1 MRNKLKRSS
10 KYKDAPCRSRE
21 QPRTAEVIRLVLS
34 DSSCSY
40 DETSP
45 ERDSASLAAGD
56 THVAPAGISTTQVK
70 PLQEQRKT
78 FCPKYVK
85 IAPIFLRT
93 TKQSQSKRS
102 RDVKLDQP
110 ADQVQELVLPDVQ
123 LGKSQQR
130 ASPTE
135 RKRSWRAQL
144 SASALHICMEEI
156 QTSNPA
162 LSVQTVFNTLQKKA
176 SERLQNVGSTAENSR
191 QIHLTEKRKR
201 INENSERVFKRLRS
215 SVTAE
220 DTVGMGHCPVSTHF
234 IQEYP
239 VPLVQ
244 QQRRSN
250 KLSRTHRL
258 RQQRGSPAGLV
269 NHYEPLP
276 LLINQSESCIQSLKT
291 SDILQKDSSFEDVLW
306 TDKYS
311 PQHISE
317 VIGNSASVNKLQSWL
332 KKWKLRA
339 DCDERRKMEE
349 KKQEDNRN
357 DAWDC
362 GDFQG
367 EVGAEGDREEP
378 LCNTMLITGPPGVG
392 KTASVYACAQEL
404 GFKVF
409 EVNCSSQRSGRHVL
423 SQLKEA
429 TQSHLVEMPGK
440 DPLKPT
446 YFNNYSINSCTPRPD
461 TLPEKTV
468 RLKNITCTSKR
479 KAAQKLGHPSRKGK
493 ANQPTVT
500 LTNYFQMKAKAD
512 RLHLLP
518 FDEPDGRK
526 SVNPSPGSD
535 QTVPQN
541 KKTATSL
548 ILFEEVDVI
557 FHDDVGFF
565 SAIKTFMTTTK
576 RPVVLTT
583 NDPLFR
589 ERFNCSLEEITF
601 KTPSVVNVCSYL
613 QLVALAESVQ
623 LELDA
628 VKRLVSL
635 CRGDVRRCL
644 LQLQLWLQ
652 SGGGQTSCEEI
663 THIQYLSGRKRGQD
677 VDLQL
682 PKSDPCCA
690 ASMLGLHTVTQNQ
703 LLNLL
708 QSNVWSENDM
718 EQLLR
723 LLAES
728 WRGGVP
734 LLYSNLELLLP
745 DGAPGSRAALQ
756 NESDPPD
763 INLHIKQLDGY
774 VSVKA
779 SATNSKSVK
788 NYSRLSRNKC
798 ITAMIDDTSSSSL
811 TQRTPLSS
819 KRAPS
824 AAATKRDKTVGKAV
838 RVETDCLDALTDFFD
853 LMSYLDSTM
862 PAAAAPLVSGRS
874 ETFVWTGAEIKDGMT
889 DEMSAD
895 DDVCWTLSQ
904 EGLLDV
910 QAAAEGLGFHRCCYR
925 VSEAWTEA
933 HKYKQE
939 VGDASWRRLVERLT
953 IPASSKHQGLSF
965 SFQPPSAASV
975 CRRRYELSRKVL
987 GSKSFGLLG
996 NTRAVSVDYMPVLR
1010 YICRSQREQKE
1021 EPVGCLNY
1029 LSSTRL
1035 GLSKSTIQL
1044 LAEDFP

>member
-1 MRNKLKRSS
+1 MRNKLKRSN
-10 KYKDAPCRSRE
+10 KCEDAPCPSRE
-21 QPRTAEVIRLVLS
+21 QPRTAEVIRNMP
-34 DSSCSY
+34 
-40 DETSP
+40 T
-45 ERDSASLAAGD
+45 
-56 THVAPAGISTTQVK
+56 GISTTQVK

-85 IAPIFLRT
+85 FAPIFLRT

-110 ADQVQELVLPDVQ
+110 ADKVQELVLPDVQ

-201 INENSERVFKRLRS
+201 VNENSERVFKRLRS

-258 RQQRGSPAGLV
+258 RQQSGGPAGLV
-269 NHYEPLP
+269 NHCEPLP
-276 LLINQSESCIQSLKT
+276 LVKNQSESCIESLKI

-349 KKQEDNRN
+349 KKQEDNSN
-357 DAWDC
+357 DSWDC

-367 EVGAEGDREEP
+367 EGGAEGDREEP
-378 LCNTMLITGPPGVG
+378 LCNTMLITGPQGVG

-429 TQSHLVEMPGK
+429 TRSHLVEMPGK

-461 TLPEKTV
+461 TLPGKTV
-468 RLKNITCTSKR
+468 RPKNITCTSKR
-479 KAAQKLGHPSRKGK
+479 KAAQNLGHPSRKGK
-493 ANQPTVT
+493 ANQATVT
-500 LTNYFQMKAKAD
+500 LTNYFKMKAKAD
-512 RLHLLP
+512 RLHFGDLLP
-518 FDEPDGRK
+518 SDEPDGRK
-526 SVNPSPGSD
+526 PVNPSPGSD

-589 ERFNCSLEEITF
+589 ERFNCSLEEIIF
-601 KTPSVVNVCSYL
+601 KTPSVVN
-613 QLVALAESVQ
+613 
-623 LELDA
+623 
-628 VKRLVSL
+628 
-635 CRGDVRRCL
+635 
-644 LQLQLWLQ
+644 LQLWLQ
-652 SGGGQTSCEEI
+652 SGGGRTSCEEL
-663 THIQYLSGRKRGQD
+663 THVQHLSGRKRGQD

-703 LLNLL
+703 L
-708 QSNVWSENDM
+708 SNVWSENDTD
-718 EQLLR
+718 QLLR

-745 DGAPGSRAALQ
+745 AGAPGSCAALQ
-756 NESDPPD
+756 NVPDPPD
-763 INLHIKQLDGY
+763 IDLHIKQLDGY
-774 VSVKA
+774 VSIKA

-788 NYSRLSRNKC
+788 NISRLSRKKC

-819 KRAPS
+819 KRAPP
-824 AAATKRDKTVGKAV
+824 AAATKRDKTEEKAA

-862 PAAAAPLVSGRS
+862 PAAAAPLVSGRP
-874 ETFVWTGAEIKDGMT
+874 ETF
-889 DEMSAD
+889 
-895 DDVCWTLSQ
+895 

-933 HKYKQE
+933 QKYKQE

-953 IPASSKHQGLSF
+953 LPASSKHQSLSF
-965 SFQPPSAASV
+965 SFQPPCAASV

-996 NTRAVSVDYMPVLR
+996 NRRAVSVDYMPVLR

-1029 LSSTRL
+1029 LSSTHL

>member
-1 MRNKLKRSS
+1 MRNKLKRSN
-10 KYKDAPCRSRE
+10 KCKDAPCTSRE

-93 TKQSQSKRS
+93 TKQSQSQRS

-258 RQQRGSPAGLV
+258 RQQLT
-269 NHYEPLP
+269 
-276 LLINQSESCIQSLKT
+276 QT

-349 KKQEDNRN
+349 KKQEDNSN
-357 DAWDC
+357 DSWDC

-367 EVGAEGDREEP
+367 EGGAEGDREEP
-378 LCNTMLITGPPGVG
+378 LCNTMLISGPPGVG

-461 TLPEKTV
+461 TLPGKTV
-468 RLKNITCTSKR
+468 RPKNFTCTSKR
-479 KAAQKLGHPSRKGK
+479 KAAQNLGHPSRKGK
-493 ANQPTVT
+493 ANQATVT

-512 RLHLLP
+512 RLHFGDLLP
-518 FDEPDGRK
+518 SDEPDGRK

-589 ERFNCSLEEITF
+589 QRFNCSLEEIIF

-652 SGGGQTSCEEI
+652 SGGGQTSCEEL
-663 THIQYLSGRKRGQD
+663 THVQHLSGRKRGQD

-703 LLNLL
+703 L
-708 QSNVWSENDM
+708 SNVWSENDT

-745 DGAPGSRAALQ
+745 AGAPGSRAALQ
-756 NESDPPD
+756 NEPDPPD
-763 INLHIKQLDGY
+763 IDLHIKQLDGY

-788 NYSRLSRNKC
+788 NISRLSRNKC

-824 AAATKRDKTVGKAV
+824 AAATKRDKTEEKAA

-862 PAAAAPLVSGRS
+862 PAAAAPLVSGRP
-874 ETFVWTGAEIKDGMT
+874 ETF
-889 DEMSAD
+889 
-895 DDVCWTLSQ
+895 

-953 IPASSKHQGLSF
+953 LPASSKHQGLSF
-965 SFQPPSAASV
+965 SFQPPCAASV